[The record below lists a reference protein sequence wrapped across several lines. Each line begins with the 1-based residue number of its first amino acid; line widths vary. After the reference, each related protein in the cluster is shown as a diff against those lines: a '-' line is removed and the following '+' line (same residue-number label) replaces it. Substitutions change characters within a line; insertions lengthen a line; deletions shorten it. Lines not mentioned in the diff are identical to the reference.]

1 MTPATLDVLE
11 ALMGPDEELYGLK
24 IAQNAGRK
32 AGSVYPILARLEE
45 AGWVESSWEREERGD
60 RGPRRRFYRL
70 VPDGLAAA
78 RAPAGR
84 TPRRRPAAHRQ
95 QGAGWQAGS
104 GDGSGVFKAG
114 GAVTGGV
121 VGFMVIA
128 IVIPLLVNE
137 AGDLT
142 RSLARCL
149 LRWGARRI
157 GRAEQAE
164 RYEEEWLADLER
176 IPGSLTRLI
185 YASGVVVRSVPPAP
199 RAVPRRSAPGPA
211 ARGAA

>member
-1 MTPATLDVLE
+1 
-11 ALMGPDEELYGLK
+11 MGPDDELYGLK

-45 AGWVESSWEREERGD
+45 AGWVESSWEREERGE

-78 RAPAGR
+78 RALLADRRGGVRQRTGRGAPAGR
-84 TPRRRPAAHRQ
+84 PRPVTDLVLLR
-95 QGAGWQAGS
+95 
-104 GDGSGVFKAG
+104 AG
-114 GAVTGGV
+114 GAMTGGV
-121 VGFMVIA
+121 LGFVVAA

-142 RSLARCL
+142 RSLARSL

-157 GRAEQAE
+157 GRPEQAK